1 MASIERRI
9 GALEE
14 YVNELVAERM
24 KQEVEVLLDLLE
36 KQLTRDEF
44 VKVARVALN
53 EDGDRD
59 DA

>member
-24 KQEVEVLLDLLE
+24 KREVEAFLDLLE